1 MKKIFFESSPL
12 KLFIIIFALPWGTQL
27 VFLIFFMGLNH
38 ILAISSI
45 NNFIIIN
52 IYLSWLYFLGV
63 NLNRKVPEKIRST
76 SILFKISL
84 IYLLVYS
91 GIITVIFVKV
101 STRDPSSLDL
111 LPVINSF
118 SFNFLAMIFMFYA
131 VYFTAR
137 SYAFCLKTEN
147 LGISKPIATF
157 FLFWIYPAG
166 IWALQPNIQRI
177 FITKKTNN

>member
-1 MKKIFFESSPL
+1 MRKVFIESSPL

-27 VFLIFFMGLNH
+27 VFAIFFFGYNH
-38 ILAISSI
+38 YLAISSI
-45 NNFIIIN
+45 NTFIIIN
-52 IYLSWLYFLGV
+52 IYLSWLCFLGV
-63 NLNRKVPEKIRST
+63 NLNKKIPKNIRST
-76 SILFKISL
+76 SVFFNISL

-118 SFNFLAMIFMFYA
+118 SFNFIAMIFMFYA

-137 SYAFCLKTEN
+137 SYAFCLKKEN
-147 LGISKPIATF
+147 LGISKPIAAF

-166 IWALQPNIQRI
+166 IWAIQPNIQRI
-177 FITKKTNN
+177 FTTKKTNN